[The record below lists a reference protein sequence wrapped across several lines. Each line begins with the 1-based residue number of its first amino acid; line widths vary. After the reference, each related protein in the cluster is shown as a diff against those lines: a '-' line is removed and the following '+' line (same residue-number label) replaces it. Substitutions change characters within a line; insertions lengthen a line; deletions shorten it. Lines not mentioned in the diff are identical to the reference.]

1 MEASTGRGQLT
12 IFAGQAESVI
22 HFARWMATVRG
33 TAAEGVF
40 MTCPQC
46 ASRVPA
52 KALWTSTGLSGV
64 VCPRCRAC
72 LCPKAFCT
80 ILLFVACFGLGEAAL
95 LILQSRGQNLAVSVL
110 GFFVVFAGVYALA
123 APFLI
128 KLRVKDEIPQRLAGR
143 RA

>member
-1 MEASTGRGQLT
+1 
-12 IFAGQAESVI
+12 
-22 HFARWMATVRG
+22 
-33 TAAEGVF
+33 

-64 VCPRCRAC
+64 VCPRCHAS
-72 LCPKAFCT
+72 LWPKAFCT
-80 ILLFVACFGLGEAAL
+80 IVVFGICIGLGETAL
-95 LILQSRGQNLAVSVL
+95 LVLQSHGQNLAVGVL

-128 KLRVKDEIPQRLAGR
+128 KLRAKDEPLRPLAR
-143 RA
+143 RRV

>member
-1 MEASTGRGQLT
+1 
-12 IFAGQAESVI
+12 
-22 HFARWMATVRG
+22 
-33 TAAEGVF
+33 

-64 VCPRCRAC
+64 ICPNCHAS

-80 ILLFVACFGLGEAAL
+80 IVLYAVCIGLGEVTL
-95 LILQSRGQNLAVSVL
+95 LLLRWRGENLAIGVL
-110 GFFVVFAGVYALA
+110 GFFVAFVAVYSLA
-123 APFLI
+123 APVIL
-128 KLRVKDEIPQRLAGR
+128 KLRVKDGPLRPLAGR